1 MAGKARWSEKDLAA
15 LKKAK
20 PKLNV
25 VSARQVEATQEVGK
39 RDSSVDRERLRKA
52 VIESIKHATISG
64 SHERGR
70 YFEIRFDGA
79 RLLSENFIRA
89 TNPFKLVAYKKAC
102 HQAVEWAMLLI
113 TGGHRNF
120 DKFTWF
126 TISAHIQAERIVDTD
141 AKEVQLKYLIDGL
154 TRSGIIEDDSAK
166 YFSKWGSF
174 EHTTGKPFVLLR
186 IEPAPPRA

>member
-1 MAGKARWSEKDLAA
+1 MASKARWSEKDLAA
-15 LKKAK
+15 YKKAK
-20 PKLNV
+20 PTLNV
-25 VSARQVEATQEVGK
+25 VSPEKVAAIKEATK
-39 RDSSVDRERLRKA
+39 RNSSADRERLRKS
-52 VIESIKHATISG
+52 VIESIKHSTISG

-70 YFEIRFDGA
+70 YIEIKLEGA

-89 TNPFKLVAYKKAC
+89 TNPFKLIAYKKAC

-113 TGGHRNF
+113 TGGQRNF

-126 TISAHIQAERIVDTD
+126 KISAHIQSERRVDTD

-154 TRSGIIEDDSAK
+154 TKSGIIEDDSPK
-166 YFSKWGSF
+166 YFAKWGDF

-186 IEPAPPRA
+186 IEPAPPLC